1 MLRLQLSFARSRSLL
16 RHNATCLLLVLALCA
31 PGTLKSE
38 PQAPPEAA
46 TLQGLVR
53 DSIGH
58 PVVGATVYL
67 QLTDS
72 PQTQV
77 ARSDQTGSYRF
88 AGLGEGIY
96 LLRVEMAG
104 YKQATIGPCT
114 LTSKESKKLDLVLE
128 SARSAVSQAKPNE
141 TSPEFFDEPQF
152 TVAGVTDGTNLGG
165 HGSNTIVRTKESLAK
180 DVASLSVSGDRS
192 SATSQ
197 PPASS
202 ASSDPAEASLR
213 ATVEREPGN
222 FDANHRLGKLLI
234 DKRKG
239 PDAVAYLEQASKL
252 EPGDPENTYLLAL
265 AYADS
270 GQYQRART
278 NARALVT
285 AQEKAGLGAVPQH
298 QADVHHLLGD
308 IEEKVGD
315 PLEAVREYQRAAELN
330 PSEPNFFDWGAELL
344 LHRAAEPAIEVFSKG
359 NRLFPRS
366 ARMLVALGVA
376 WYSKGSY
383 DQASQRLCE
392 ASDLNPGDP
401 KPYLFLGKIQSVETN
416 QSECSVERLKRF
428 VQLQP
433 ESALANYYYAVNL
446 WKRRK
451 GPDDAETV
459 AQAESHLKR
468 AVQFDPTLGLGY
480 LQLGILYSERKD
492 FSRAVSSYQSAI
504 KVNPRLEEAHY
515 RLAQAYKRT
524 GEKEKAE
531 DELQVYN
538 QISKSKDEEVE
549 RERRESRQFVYTL
562 RSPASG
568 AQSR

>member
-1 MLRLQLSFARSRSLL
+1 MLRLHLSFARSRLL
-16 RHNATCLLLVLALCA
+16 VRHNATCLLVLLALCA
-31 PGTLKSE
+31 SSTLQSA

-67 QLTDS
+67 QIKDG

-88 AGLGEGIY
+88 AGLREGIY
-96 LLRVEMAG
+96 LLRVEMEG

-114 LTSKESKKLDLVLE
+114 LTPKEIKKVDLVLE
-128 SARSAVSQAKPNE
+128 SARSAVSQAKPKE
-141 TSPEFFDEPQF
+141 TSPQFFDEPQF

-180 DVASLSVSGDRS
+180 DVATLGASGEKPSATGPTATS
-192 SATSQ
+192 SA
-197 PPASS
+197 
-202 ASSDPAEASLR
+202 DPAQQ
-213 ATVEREPGN
+213 
-222 FDANHRLGKLLI
+222 
-234 DKRKG
+234 G
-239 PDAVAYLEQASKL
+239 PALQDQA
-252 EPGDPENTYLLAL
+252 
-265 AYADS
+265 
-270 GQYQRART
+270 GQ
-278 NARALVT
+278 
-285 AQEKAGLGAVPQH
+285 
-298 QADVHHLLGD
+298 HHLRGD
-308 IEEKVGD
+308 IAEKSGD
-315 PLEAVREYQRAAELN
+315 PLEAVREYQKAAELS

-344 LHRAAEPAIEVFSKG
+344 LHRAVEPAIEVFTKG
-359 NRLFPRS
+359 NHLFPHS

-376 WYSKGSY
+376 WYSNGSY

-392 ASDLNPGDP
+392 ASDLKPDDP

-416 QSECSVERLKRF
+416 QSECSVEKLKRF
-428 VQLQP
+428 VQLHP
-433 ESALANYYYAVNL
+433 ESALAHYYYAVNL

-451 GPDDAETV
+451 GPDDAETT

-468 AVQFDPTLGLGY
+468 AVQLDPALAVGY

-492 FSRAVSSYQSAI
+492 FSRAISSYQDAI
-504 KVNPRLEEAHY
+504 KANPRLEEAHY

-524 GEKEKAE
+524 EEKVKAE
-531 DELQVYN
+531 DELQLYN

-568 AQSR
+568 SQSR